1 MSKDAHPSKQKFNWQ
16 PNGKLILLVLCL
28 FPLLMFLG
36 FWQLERAVEK
46 QGIVDEF
53 TVNRQA
59 PPAGIEAL
67 DGDDNLQYRTALLV
81 GELDADRRVI
91 LDNRVKFGRP
101 GYEILEVLSIE
112 GFEPKILVN
121 RGWVPAALD
130 RDVLPDVPSVLG
142 QVELRG
148 AMYRTLGGYRLDDGI
163 GVITQWPARVG
174 WISSDRAAVLFAEEF
189 YPYQLRLEAASPG
202 ALTTGWVTV
211 AVQPAKHTGYA
222 VQWFAMAAVLLLM
235 TVIANS
241 NLTDWLKSKR
251 EN

>member
-1 MSKDAHPSKQKFNWQ
+1 MSNDAHPSGQKFEWQ
-16 PNGKLILLVLCL
+16 PNGKLLLLVLCL
-28 FPLLMFLG
+28 FPLLVFLG
-36 FWQLERAVEK
+36 LWQLDRAVEK

-53 TVNRQA
+53 TANQQA
-59 PPAGIEAL
+59 APAGIEAL

-81 GELDADRRVI
+81 GALDADRRVI
-91 LDNRVKFGRP
+91 LDNRVKLGRP
-101 GYEILEVLSIE
+101 GYEILEVLTIE
-112 GFEPKILVN
+112 GFEQKILVN
-121 RGWVPAALD
+121 RGWVAASLD
-130 RDVLPDVPSVLG
+130 RNVLPEVTSVLG

-163 GVITQWPARVG
+163 GVLSEWPARVG

-189 YPYQLRLEAASPG
+189 YPYQLRLDATSPG

-241 NLTDWLKSKR
+241 NLANWLKSKR

>member
-163 GVITQWPARVG
+163 GVITKWPARVG

>member
-174 WISSDRAAVLFAEEF
+174 WISSDRAAVLFAEAF

>member
-163 GVITQWPARVG
+163 GVITKWPARVG
-174 WISSDRAAVLFAEEF
+174 WISSDRAAVLFAEAF

>member
-1 MSKDAHPSKQKFNWQ
+1 MSKDAHPSKQKFKWQ
-16 PNGKLILLVLCL
+16 PNSKLILLVLCL

>member
-1 MSKDAHPSKQKFNWQ
+1 MSKDAHPSKQKFKWQ
-16 PNGKLILLVLCL
+16 PNGKLLLLVLCL

-59 PPAGIEAL
+59 APAGIEAL

-81 GELDADRRVI
+81 GVLDADRRVI
-91 LDNRVKFGRP
+91 LDNRVKLGRP

-112 GFEPKILVN
+112 GFEQKILVN

-148 AMYRTLGGYRLDDGI
+148 AMYRTLGGYRLDDGV

>member
-1 MSKDAHPSKQKFNWQ
+1 MSKDAHPSKQKFKWQ
-16 PNGKLILLVLCL
+16 PNGKLLLLVLCL

-174 WISSDRAAVLFAEEF
+174 WISSDRAAVLFAEAF